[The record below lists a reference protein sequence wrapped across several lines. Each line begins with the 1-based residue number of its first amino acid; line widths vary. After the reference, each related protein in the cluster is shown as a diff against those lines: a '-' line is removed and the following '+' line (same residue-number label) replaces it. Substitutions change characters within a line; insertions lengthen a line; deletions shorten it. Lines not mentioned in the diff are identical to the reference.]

1 MFTAFAV
8 AVFASRLVLSHV
20 PDRAGARPT
29 ATAAALLEATG
40 LTVIAAAH
48 SLALALLGALIV
60 GIGFSMLFP
69 SLALMVVGDVGEDRR
84 GSALGAFTAFFD
96 IGVGLGGPIAGATA
110 ALAGYSAVFYLSA
123 LAALG
128 SAALAASYGRAPAA
142 TAGASP

>member
-1 MFTAFAV
+1 
-8 AVFASRLVLSHV
+8 
-20 PDRAGARPT
+20 
-29 ATAAALLEATG
+29 
-40 LTVIAAAH
+40 
-48 SLALALLGALIV
+48 
-60 GIGFSMLFP
+60 MLFP

-123 LAALG
+123 VAALG

-142 TAGASP
+142 TAEASP